1 MHLLGG
7 HLLARRSAPVQDEPH
22 VRPDYR
28 YDHADWLDATSFDW
42 IEQPLSAVA
51 DAFFD
56 FITHHHDPVRHRRG
70 PSAS

>member
-7 HLLARRSAPVQDEPH
+7 HHPIGRATPAEHEQRA
-22 VRPDYR
+22 RPDYR

-56 FITHHHDPVRHRRG
+56 FITHHHDPVRQRRG
-70 PSAS
+70 PSAR

>member
-1 MHLLGG
+1 M
-7 HLLARRSAPVQDEPH
+7 
-22 VRPDYR
+22 RPDYR

-56 FITHHHDPVRHRRG
+56 FITHHHDPVRHRRET
-70 PSAS
+70 PAS